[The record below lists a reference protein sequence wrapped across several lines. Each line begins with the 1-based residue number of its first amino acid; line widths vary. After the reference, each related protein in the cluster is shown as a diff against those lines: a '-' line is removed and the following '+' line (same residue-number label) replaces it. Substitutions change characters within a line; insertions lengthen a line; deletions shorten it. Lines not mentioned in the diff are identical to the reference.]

1 MITMMVKVEGFLR
14 FHHQAEQTNDGGDE
28 QSLRLHHLCTMDT
41 NRREN
46 IDIKSLTIVFQSLFI
61 LDHRFYSSINVF
73 TICEVFRQ
81 MWSQIILMSPKNV
94 E

>member
-1 MITMMVKVEGFLR
+1 MMVTGEGFLR
-14 FHHQAEQTNDGGDE
+14 FHHRAEQTNDGGDE
-28 QSLRLHHLCTMDT
+28 QSLRLHHLCTTNTDT

-61 LDHRFYSSINVF
+61 LEHRFYSSINVF
-73 TICEVFRQ
+73 TICVVFRQ